1 MPGSPHKLFPRF
13 SGYFLP
19 HTGVSLIEIDAG
31 VMRPVFVVVVFL
43 CGSFVHAIDSLP
55 VAILHVLHAGLSKQ
69 MSL

>member
-1 MPGSPHKLFPRF
+1 M
-13 SGYFLP
+13 P